1 MTGSARIIRG
11 NALALP
17 LADDSVDLVV
27 TSPPYF
33 GLRSYQDGGEHYSGQ
48 IGDEPTPAEFV
59 DALIAA
65 TREMVRVL
73 KPSGSIF
80 VNLGD
85 KMAGKSLM
93 LLPERY
99 RIRAVDELGLIARA
113 VVIWSKCLSGGT
125 HVYARVDGREKV
137 IMVKDLARCAPGP
150 PRRAES
156 TLPRTKTATAAGQNN
171 RWNKNRRAESRKTL

>member
-1 MTGSARIIRG
+1 MDRQDVSRVQIIRG

-65 TREMVRVL
+65 TAEMVRVV
-73 KPSGSIF
+73 KPSGSIW

-85 KMAGKSLM
+85 KYAGTPVRSGDTVATSRVIVAIVASRSLGQHPRLMCMASPTNPSSASRGATPS
-93 LLPERY
+93 
-99 RIRAVDELGLIARA
+99 AA
-113 VVIWSKCLSGGT
+113 STTSG
-125 HVYARVDGREKV
+125 
-137 IMVKDLARCAPGP
+137 
-150 PRRAES
+150 
-156 TLPRTKTATAAGQNN
+156 
-171 RWNKNRRAESRKTL
+171 